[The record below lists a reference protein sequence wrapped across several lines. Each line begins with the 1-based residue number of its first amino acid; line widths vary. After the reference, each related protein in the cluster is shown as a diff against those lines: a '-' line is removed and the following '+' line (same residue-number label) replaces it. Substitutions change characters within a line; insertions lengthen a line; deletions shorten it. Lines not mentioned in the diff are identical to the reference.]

1 MSTPRT
7 PNAPFSAVGAAG
19 ASSVVQ
25 KAIAG
30 DAQAIAAIV
39 QIVRPSV
46 LSVVG
51 RIFGRDRA
59 DADDAVQLALIGFIQ
74 ALPAYRGESEPI
86 AYAKA
91 IAVRAAIAVKRR
103 SRARASR
110 HIDDADPTE
119 LTSEG
124 PSPND
129 EVTAQRRRA
138 LVRQLLCEIPA
149 EQAEALAMRIVLGWS
164 LDEIATRANVP
175 SNTVRSRIRLAKV
188 ALRAKVEAFPELL
201 EALDTNSTV

>member
-1 MSTPRT
+1 MSTPIT
-7 PNAPFSAVGAAG
+7 PNAPFSPVCAAS
-19 ASSVVQ
+19 ASGVVQ
-25 KAIAG
+25 RAIAG
-30 DAQAIAAIV
+30 DAQAIAALV
-39 QIVRPSV
+39 RIVRPSV

-103 SRARASR
+103 SRAQASR
-110 HIDDADPTE
+110 HIDDADPAD
-119 LTSEG
+119 LTSEA

-129 EVTAQRRRA
+129 EVTAHRRRA
-138 LVRQLLCEIPA
+138 LVRQLLGEIPA
-149 EQAEALAMRIVLGWS
+149 EQAEALAMRIVLGWT

-188 ALRAKVEAFPELL
+188 ALRAKIEAFPELL
-201 EALDTNSTV
+201 EALDANSTV